1 MPIEAANCSSRLQSM
16 SVFVRENGEW
26 KSWILLLITVWCV
39 FGIWSFLLRTLNS
52 LWWVYKY
59 SYSMLII
66 LLDMP
71 QFHRNDITEIP
82 IWEIL
87 PPLTD
92 MKSFGNSIEYV
103 WYQKR
108 TVWQRQS
115 EQTNLCYQ
123 SERQTLGE
131 FKKSHTQQWLS
142 KFASVIANGSRIKLN
157 IWLVNSCDS

>member
-1 MPIEAANCSSRLQSM
+1 M
-16 SVFVRENGEW
+16 
-26 KSWILLLITVWCV
+26 
-39 FGIWSFLLRTLNS
+39 
-52 LWWVYKY
+52 YKY

-131 FKKSHTQQWLS
+131 FKKVTLNSDYQNLHQWLQTGPES
-142 KFASVIANGSRIKLN
+142 N
-157 IWLVNSCDS
+157 